1 MPARMLRGHGR
12 SRGDGSR
19 AGPDA
24 AWANA
29 RSARPS
35 SGAPDHARPCRPP
48 RHPGRLPPRGLER
61 ASRWPGAPPPRSQRP
76 AGALRPG
83 GGPPP
88 WLGGP
93 LHPARCVAA
102 GSTPPRV
109 VRRRAH
115 DGPVMVAPAAVPT
128 PRDDP
133 DPARGDAGRRP
144 RAPGG
149 RADGPGPRLLPGDPP
164 GEGAAKPAGADPDDR
179 PGRDLAGGRRECP
192 ARAGRDRRLPGDG
205 PRDPLPAARPRAAG
219 PAGVPARH
227 RERRR
232 AARVTTES
240 LGATLAPA
248 VDELETWSA
257 RTNARRPLPW
267 MGHLFR

>member
-19 AGPDA
+19 AGRDA

-61 ASRWPGAPPPRSQRP
+61 ASRRPGAPPPRSQRP
-76 AGALRPG
+76 AGALRPR

-133 DPARGDAGRRP
+133 DRARGDAGRRL

-149 RADGPGPRLLPGDPP
+149 RADGPGPRFLPGDLP

-205 PRDPLPAARPRAAG
+205 PRDPLPLQVLEPLVP
-219 PAGVPARH
+219 PAFPPDTANG
-227 RERRR
+227 RR

-240 LGATLAPA
+240 LAATLAPA

-257 RTNARRPLPW
+257 WTNARRPLPW
-267 MGHLFR
+267 MGRLFR